1 MSYQELCKAL
11 ALLDELLVA
20 NPQPGSD
27 EIEEQIALIEK
38 LESFLEGP

>member
-1 MSYQELCKAL
+1 MSDADLREAL
-11 ALLDELLVA
+11 ARLDALLVA

-27 EIEEQIALIEK
+27 EIEEQIALIER

>member
-1 MSYQELCKAL
+1 MSDPELKEAL
-11 ALLDELLVA
+11 ARLDQLLVA
-20 NPQPGSD
+20 NPQSDD